1 MPPPE
6 QCPLLAQ
13 SGHVLCT
20 AECPLSRD
28 YPRSADY
35 SEIAMPK
42 WLSGTFDRYAA
53 PRVPRSH
60 HNLWR
65 GGSPERILS
74 AYAANYN
81 QARTHSAL
89 YKDAPKKPSVQRFGR
104 IIGIPVLAALHH
116 QYVRI

>member
-65 GGSPERILS
+65 GGS
-74 AYAANYN
+74 AANPVRLCGKL
-81 QARTHSAL
+81 QSSSHTL
-89 YKDAPKKPSVQRFGR
+89 GLIQGCTPKTGCTAVW
-104 IIGIPVLAALHH
+104 
-116 QYVRI
+116 